1 MRIPDFFI
9 VGAPKSGTTA
19 LYTYL
24 RQHPEIFMPER
35 KESHFFGTD
44 LHSPLFIREK
54 EQYLLLFSG
63 AGDEKRIGES
73 SVWYL
78 YSKKA
83 ASEIREF
90 SPCADIII
98 MLRNP
103 VDMLYSQHSQ
113 FLYNGNEDI
122 ACFEEALDAEEDRK
136 HGLRVPP
143 GVHFVESLFYR
154 KTVKYTEQVRRY
166 FDIFGREHVHII
178 IYDDFEGNVSGA
190 YRECLRF
197 LGVTEDFR
205 PEFKIINSNKRV
217 RSNALRNFL
226 QNPPR
231 IVKSFGRLFVSHS
244 RHQKLLK
251 DLTSFNKKYESRP
264 PMDAGLRRKLQA
276 EFAPEVER
284 LSGLL
289 KRDLSHWCKT

>member
-1 MRIPDFFI
+1 
-9 VGAPKSGTTA
+9 
-19 LYTYL
+19 
-24 RQHPEIFMPER
+24 MPEK

-44 LHSPLFIREK
+44 FNSPKFIRDRK
-54 EQYLLLFSG
+54 LYLALFSE
-63 AGDEKRIGES
+63 AKDERRIGES

-83 ASEIREF
+83 AAEIKEF
-90 SPCADIII
+90 SPSAGIII

-122 ACFEEALDAEEDRK
+122 ACFEEAINAEEDRK
-136 HGLRVPP
+136 RGFRIPP
-143 GVHFVESLFYR
+143 YVHFVESLFY
-154 KTVKYTEQVRRY
+154 KETAKYTDQVRRY
-166 FDIFGREHVHII
+166 FDVFGRENVHVI
-178 IYDDFEGNVSGA
+178 IYDDFKSNVAGA

-205 PEFKIINSNKRV
+205 PEFKAINPNKRV

-226 QNPPR
+226 QNPPQ
-231 IVKSFGRLFVSHS
+231 IVKSFGRLFVSVPL
-244 RHQKLLK
+244 HQKLVK
-251 DLTSFNKKYESRP
+251 NLTSFNRKYESRP
-264 PMDAGLRRKLQA
+264 PMDAGLRSKLQA

-289 KRDLSHWCKT
+289 KRDVTQWCKT